1 VAKLTIVVNC
11 TERKSQAPSPEL
23 RVRSLPAGTS
33 KKRFATW
40 RRRIEAAAPSAVL
53 NDLYQGEAWQQ
64 AKGLATD
71 ATDLGF
77 NVKMLVA
84 SAGLGLRKSTS
95 KVPAYAATFA
105 PGHADTVATVD
116 ADLKDWWKSLKEFD
130 SSLSLSEAAGDRVL
144 LVLSDNYARA
154 MDDDLSTLAHR
165 GGDILLVGGTRTI
178 EGIPRLPSD
187 GSLRRALGGTV
198 STVGLR
204 MARQWLAQRSGQKL
218 FCSTDKSN
226 WDLWADSVSYKE
238 RYDRTPVTDDQVRQI
253 IRELKTRDPSLSAT
267 PALRMVR
274 DSGTA
279 CEQQRFAEL
288 FRTTAAR

>member
-1 VAKLTIVVNC
+1 
-11 TERKSQAPSPEL
+11 
-23 RVRSLPAGTS
+23 
-33 KKRFATW
+33 
-40 RRRIEAAAPSAVL
+40 VL

-77 NVKMLVA
+77 TVKLLVA
-84 SAGLGLRKSTS
+84 SAGLGLRESTS

-105 PGHADTVATVD
+105 PGHPDTVATVD
-116 ADLKDWWKSLKEFD
+116 ADLKDWWKSLKQFD
-130 SSLSLSEAAGDRVL
+130 SSLSLPEAADDRVL

-154 MDDDLSTLAHR
+154 MDDDLSKLADR

-218 FCSTDKSN
+218 FCSTDKAN
-226 WDLWADSVSYKE
+226 WDLWADSVSHKE
-238 RYDRTPVTDDQVRQI
+238 RYDRTPVTDDRVRQI
-253 IRELKTRDPSLSAT
+253 VRKLKTRDPSLSAT
-267 PALRMVR
+267 RALREVR
-274 DSGTA
+274 DSGIA
-279 CEQQRFAEL
+279 CEQKRFGQL

>member
-1 VAKLTIVVNC
+1 MAKLTIVVNC

-23 RVRSLPAGTS
+23 CVRSLPAGTS

-40 RRRIEAAAPSAVL
+40 RQRVEGAAPSAVL

-77 NVKMLVA
+77 NVKLLVA

-116 ADLKDWWKSLKEFD
+116 ADLKDWWMSLKQFD

-154 MDDDLSTLAHR
+154 MDDDLSALAHR
-165 GGDILLVGGTRTI
+165 GGDILLVGGTLAVD
-178 EGIPRLPSD
+178 GIPRLPAD

-204 MARQWLAQRSGQKL
+204 MARRWLAQRSGRKL
-218 FCSTDKSN
+218 FCSTDKAN
-226 WDLWADSVSYKE
+226 WDLWAESVSYKE
-238 RYDRTPVTDDQVRQI
+238 IYDRTPVTDDQARQI
-253 IRELKTRDPSLSAT
+253 IRKLKTRDPSLSAT

-274 DSGTA
+274 DSGIA

-288 FRTTAAR
+288 FRTTDAR